1 MTQSTNTAAAAPSQE
16 VNAARKQRNKLILHV
31 AIILV
36 AALAIWFIPAP
47 EGVDPRG
54 MHMLAIFVGTILGL
68 ILQPL
73 PTPSVAL
80 VGLGAAMITGT
91 MAAKNE
97 ALTGFGNSSIWIIVA
112 AFFIADGF
120 LITGLGKRI
129 ALLFVRA
136 LGKSSLGLSYGM
148 AITDLVL
155 APATPSNTA
164 RAGGVIYPIIRSLSE
179 VNGSTNETPESR
191 RKLGSYLLMTEAQV
205 NTITSAMFLTAM
217 AGNPLAQKFA
227 HDRGINLDWGTW
239 ALAAIVP
246 GLAALIVM
254 PWIMSKI
261 YPPTIKKTPDAP
273 EHARQELH
281 EMGPMSSKE
290 WIMLGTFALLLIL
303 WVTGTALGIDATSA
317 AFFGIAI
324 LLVTKVLTWK
334 DMAKNSS
341 AWSTLIFFAVLV
353 GMADHLKKLKVV
365 DWIGQQA
372 AHSVSGMAHGVR
384 DPDSGVLLHPLHVRF
399 EHRAGCGAVR
409 RVPRCGGSCRCSAD
423 VRGAVPR
430 LHGQPD
436 WRHHP
441 LRFRPGG
448 RVLRFRLL
456 QRGRMVQ
463 DWLHGCYREP
473 RRLGCSRYRVAV
485 RARLRQLAA
494 QTPRR
499 LSSA

>member
-1 MTQSTNTAAAAPSQE
+1 MTQSTPANAAAPTAASAEE
-16 VNAARKQRNKLILHV
+16 VKAAKSKRTKLIVQV
-31 AIILV
+31 AIIV
-36 AALAIWFIPAP
+36 AVTLAIWFVPAP

-68 ILQPL
+68 IFQPL

-80 VGLGAAMITGT
+80 VGLAVAMITGT

-120 LITGLGKRI
+120 LITG
-129 ALLFVRA
+129 
-136 LGKSSLGLSYGM
+136 
-148 AITDLVL
+148 LVL

-227 HDRGINLDWGTW
+227 HDHNINLDWGTW

-290 WIMLGTFALLLIL
+290 WIMLGTFVLLLIL

-317 AFFGIAI
+317 AFFGIGI

-372 AHSVSGMAHGVR
+372 AHSVSGMAWPMAFAILVLAYFFIHYMFASNTAQIVALYAVFLGAAVAAGV
-384 DPDSGVLLHPLHVRF
+384 PPMFAALFLGFMGNLIGGITHYASGP
-399 EHRAGCGAVR
+399 AGVYYGSGYFSVGEWFKIGFMAAIVNLVVWGAV
-409 RVPRCGGSCRCSAD
+409 GTA
-423 VRGAVPR
+423 
-430 LHGQPD
+430 
-436 WRHHP
+436 
-441 LRFRPGG
+441 
-448 RVLRFRLL
+448 
-456 QRGRMVQ
+456 
-463 DWLHGCYREP
+463 WLFA
-473 RRLGCSRYRVAV
+473 LGFAN
-485 RARLRQLAA
+485 
-494 QTPRR
+494 
-499 LSSA
+499 

>member
-1 MTQSTNTAAAAPSQE
+1 MTQSTNTAVAAAPSQE
-16 VNAARKQRNKLILHV
+16 VNVARKQRNKLILHV

-36 AALAIWFIPAP
+36 ATLAIWFIPAP

-91 MAAKNE
+91 MAAKSE

-290 WIMLGTFALLLIL
+290 WIMLGTFVMLLIL
-303 WVTGTALGIDATSA
+303 WITGTSLGIDATSA

-353 GMADHLKKLKVV
+353 GMAWPMAFAILVLAYFFIHYMFASNTAQVV
-365 DWIGQQA
+365 ALYAVFLGAAVAAGVPPMFAALFLGFMGNLIGGITHYASGPAGVYYGSGYFSVGEWFKIGFMA
-372 AHSVSGMAHGVR
+372 AIVNLVIW
-384 DPDSGVLLHPLHVRF
+384 
-399 EHRAGCGAVR
+399 GAV
-409 RVPRCGGSCRCSAD
+409 GTA
-423 VRGAVPR
+423 
-430 LHGQPD
+430 
-436 WRHHP
+436 
-441 LRFRPGG
+441 
-448 RVLRFRLL
+448 
-456 QRGRMVQ
+456 
-463 DWLHGCYREP
+463 WLFA
-473 RRLGCSRYRVAV
+473 LGFAN
-485 RARLRQLAA
+485 
-494 QTPRR
+494 
-499 LSSA
+499 

>member
-1 MTQSTNTAAAAPSQE
+1 MTQSTNTAAAAAPSQE
-16 VNAARKQRNKLILHV
+16 VSAARKQRNKLILHV

-36 AALAIWFIPAP
+36 ATLAIWFVPAP

-227 HDRGINLDWGTW
+227 QDRGITLDWGTW
-239 ALAAIVP
+239 ALAALVP
-246 GLAALIVM
+246 GLVALLVM
-254 PWIMSKI
+254 PWVMSKI

-273 EHARQELH
+273 EHARQELQSI
-281 EMGPMSSKE
+281 GVMSVKE
-290 WIMLGTFALLLIL
+290 WIMLGTFVLLLIL
-303 WVTGTALGIDATSA
+303 WVGGSGWGIDATSA

-353 GMADHLKKLKVV
+353 GMAWPMAFAILILAYFFIHYMFASNTAQVV
-365 DWIGQQA
+365 ALYAVFLGAAVTAGVPPMFAALFLGFMGNLIGGITHYA
-372 AHSVSGMAHGVR
+372 SG
-384 DPDSGVLLHPLHVRF
+384 PSGVYYGSGYFTAGEWFKVGFMASMVNLFVWGTVGTAWLFLLGF
-399 EHRAGCGAVR
+399 AN
-409 RVPRCGGSCRCSAD
+409 
-423 VRGAVPR
+423 
-430 LHGQPD
+430 
-436 WRHHP
+436 
-441 LRFRPGG
+441 
-448 RVLRFRLL
+448 
-456 QRGRMVQ
+456 
-463 DWLHGCYREP
+463 
-473 RRLGCSRYRVAV
+473 
-485 RARLRQLAA
+485 
-494 QTPRR
+494 
-499 LSSA
+499 

>member
-1 MTQSTNTAAAAPSQE
+1 MTQSTNTAAAAAPSQE
-16 VNAARKQRNKLILHV
+16 VSAARKQRNKLILHV

-36 AALAIWFIPAP
+36 ATLAIWFVPAP

-227 HDRGINLDWGTW
+227 HDRGINLDW
-239 ALAAIVP
+239 A
-246 GLAALIVM
+246 
-254 PWIMSKI
+254 
-261 YPPTIKKTPDAP
+261 
-273 EHARQELH
+273 
-281 EMGPMSSKE
+281 
-290 WIMLGTFALLLIL
+290 
-303 WVTGTALGIDATSA
+303 
-317 AFFGIAI
+317 
-324 LLVTKVLTWK
+324 
-334 DMAKNSS
+334 
-341 AWSTLIFFAVLV
+341 
-353 GMADHLKKLKVV
+353 
-365 DWIGQQA
+365 
-372 AHSVSGMAHGVR
+372 
-384 DPDSGVLLHPLHVRF
+384 
-399 EHRAGCGAVR
+399 
-409 RVPRCGGSCRCSAD
+409 
-423 VRGAVPR
+423 
-430 LHGQPD
+430 
-436 WRHHP
+436 
-441 LRFRPGG
+441 
-448 RVLRFRLL
+448 
-456 QRGRMVQ
+456 RGRSPLSFPV
-463 DWLHGCYREP
+463 LP
-473 RRLGCSRYRVAV
+473 R
-485 RARLRQLAA
+485 
-494 QTPRR
+494 
-499 LSSA
+499 